1 MKQPAIIISTNTN
14 TKEQRKTALPKGVA
28 HKTQIMI
35 PQVQTKPGVSKL
47 QPPTLINVTSCSN
60 ENQSETKAT
69 NNNNNK

>member
-1 MKQPAIIISTNTN
+1 MKQPAIIITNTN

-47 QPPTLINVTSCSN
+47 QPPTLINVTSN

-69 NNNNNK
+69 NNNNNNK